1 MSKRRGNGEG
11 SIYRK
16 SNGRW
21 CASLTVG
28 YDENGKRRRR
38 YIYGRTKTE
47 VAEKLARTKV
57 DALNG
62 MLAEPTNQALSAYL
76 DQWLENCHRPNIRE
90 STYIC
95 YSSVIRNHINPHIG
109 GVRLSKL
116 RPTHV
121 QGLHSALQRNS
132 VSPRMRQIV
141 HDVLSRA
148 LKQAVRMGTIPV
160 NPCNAVD
167 RPRVPR
173 REMTALDAGQVK
185 KLFETARGDPLEGL
199 YVTAIGTGA
208 RLGELLGLKWADI
221 DFESKTISI
230 QRTLRD
236 LNGRLEAGEPKTAR
250 SRRRIDLPDFVVT
263 ALKSHR
269 LRSPAQP
276 HPTAWVFSD
285 AKGGPLRKSNFT
297 RRSFRPLL
305 KKAGL
310 PPIRF
315 HDLRHTAASLL
326 FAQGVHPKVVQERL
340 GHATIAITLDT
351 YSHVI
356 PTMQKEA
363 ATQLDALLSARGE

>member
-1 MSKRRGNGEG
+1 M
-11 SIYRK
+11 
-16 SNGRW
+16 
-21 CASLTVG
+21 
-28 YDENGKRRRR
+28 
-38 YIYGRTKTE
+38 
-47 VAEKLARTKV
+47 
-57 DALNG
+57 
-62 MLAEPTNQALSAYL
+62 
-76 DQWLENCHRPNIRE
+76 
-90 STYIC
+90 
-95 YSSVIRNHINPHIG
+95 
-109 GVRLSKL
+109 SKL

-121 QGLHSALQRNS
+121 QGLYATLQQNS

-141 HDVLSRA
+141 HAVLSRA
-148 LKQAVRMGTIPV
+148 LKQAVRMRTIPL

-167 RPRVPR
+167 RPRAPR

-185 KLFETARGDPLEGL
+185 KLFETARGDPLEAL
-199 YVTAIGTGA
+199 YVTAVGTGA
-208 RLGELLGLKWADI
+208 RLGELLGLKWVDI
-221 DFESKTISI
+221 DFESKTVSI
-230 QRTLRD
+230 QRTLLD
-236 LNGRLEAGEPKTAR
+236 LNGRLEVGDTKTPR

-263 ALKSHR
+263 ALKNHR

-285 AKGGPLRKSNFT
+285 ANGGPLRKSNFT

-326 FAQGVHPKVVQERL
+326 FAEGVHPKVVQERL

-363 ATQLDALLSARGE
+363 ATQLDALLSTRDA

>member
-1 MSKRRGNGEG
+1 MHKRRGSGEG

-16 SNGRW
+16 SSGGW
-21 CASLTVG
+21 CASLTIG

-47 VAEKLARTKV
+47 VVEKLARAKV

-95 YSSVIRNHINPHIG
+95 YSSVIRNHVNPHIG
-109 GVRLSKL
+109 GVRLAKL

-121 QGLHSALQRNS
+121 QGLHAALLRNS
-132 VSPRMRQIV
+132 VSPRMRQLV
-141 HDVLSRA
+141 HAVLSRA

-173 REMTALDAGQVK
+173 REMTALDANQVR
-185 KLFETARGDPLEGL
+185 KLFDAARGDPLEAL
-199 YVTAIGTGA
+199 YVTAVGTGA

-221 DFESKTISI
+221 DFDAKTISI
-230 QRTLRD
+230 QRTLLD
-236 LNGRLEAGEPKTAR
+236 LNGRIEVGEPKTAR

-263 ALKSHR
+263 ALESHR

-276 HPTAWVFSD
+276 HPMAWVFSD
-285 AKGGPLRKSNFT
+285 ANGGPLRKCNLM
-297 RRSFRPLL
+297 RRSFHPLL
-305 KKAGL
+305 EKAGL
-310 PPIRF
+310 PRIRF

-326 FAQGVHPKVVQERL
+326 FAEGVHPKVVQERL

-363 ATQLDALLSARGE
+363 ATQLDALLAVRGE